1 MDAYSL
7 CHYIERTHGI
17 VLPQTR
23 GVDVGGGGEE
33 TYVVFFPQVLKL
45 VACPEDGFLERAN
58 NSGRLRENFMY
69 QNWKSNVVIIQEGT
83 ELLPRC
89 DHCRIDMP
97 EACLIKHIWTE
108 I

>member
-1 MDAYSL
+1 MSYL
-7 CHYIERTHGI
+7 CHHMDTTHVI
-17 VLPQTR
+17 VLPYNIE
-23 GVDVGGGGEE
+23 VDVEEGGKE
-33 TYVVFFPQVLKL
+33 TYMVFFPQVLKL

-89 DHCRIDMP
+89 DHWSIDMT